1 MTELDPIYQII
12 TTTLEKGLNL
22 LNKKDFE
29 ETVWRLLK
37 RSAKDHDHFVVNN
50 DCFIL
55 KEVEF
60 LLETPKSKL
69 EDQGADEVNHG
80 GMRME
85 NSKPK
90 KIPPKKTMKYGARHF
105 LETNRPAE
113 YTIKLIDV
121 THIGT

>member
-55 KEVEF
+55 I
-60 LLETPKSKL
+60 LSDDRDNLEIILDDECCSDDEYSIDLDSDDDWRSELGDL
-69 EDQGADEVNHG
+69 EDYVSEDDEDYVPDN
-80 GMRME
+80 
-85 NSKPK
+85 K
-90 KIPPKKTMKYGARHF
+90 
-105 LETNRPAE
+105 
-113 YTIKLIDV
+113 
-121 THIGT
+121 